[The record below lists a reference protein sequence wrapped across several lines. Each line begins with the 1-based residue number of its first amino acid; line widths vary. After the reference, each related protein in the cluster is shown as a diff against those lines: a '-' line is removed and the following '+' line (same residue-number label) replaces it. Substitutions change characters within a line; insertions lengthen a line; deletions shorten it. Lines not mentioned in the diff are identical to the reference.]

1 MMMFE
6 VDEQTELKPLTTR
19 HADELHRLV
28 RDHREWLLQWFRWPA
43 EMTSVEAARL
53 FIERMHDR
61 RLNGEALAF
70 GLFADGRMAGVI
82 ELAGAGSPDRSGRI
96 NCWLAPTAGGRGRMT
111 RACELIA
118 QWAFEEAGLNRLEI
132 RAAADNKRGRALAER
147 LGFRLEGIA
156 RQAKRLNGRFAD
168 MAVYAMLAA
177 EWREMSR
184 LARHIG
190 Y

>member
-1 MMMFE
+1 
-6 VDEQTELKPLTTR
+6 
-19 HADELHRLV
+19 
-28 RDHREWLLQWFRWPA
+28 
-43 EMTSVEAARL
+43 
-53 FIERMHDR
+53 
-61 RLNGEALAF
+61 
-70 GLFADGRMAGVI
+70 
-82 ELAGAGSPDRSGRI
+82 
-96 NCWLAPTAGGRGRMT
+96 MT